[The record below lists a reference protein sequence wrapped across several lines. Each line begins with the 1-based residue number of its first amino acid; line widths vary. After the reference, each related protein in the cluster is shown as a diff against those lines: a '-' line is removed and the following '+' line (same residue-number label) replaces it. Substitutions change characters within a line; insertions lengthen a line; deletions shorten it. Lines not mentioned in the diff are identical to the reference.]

1 MDGATAPILA
11 PIPLEP
17 TATVVRERIIGVPAG
32 SRGQTFI
39 EMIRFAAANR
49 LLVEIDYRDQRGNR
63 STRAIEAYS
72 VRRTQVGDILL
83 TAVRADNQQ
92 SRSYRFENILGVR
105 PTQTTFSP
113 RYPIELTPSG
123 PQSIPPRSGGA
134 SGLAGALRT
143 SGGQRTSTR
152 RAGVVPASEG
162 QAVPPTYSGV
172 QFAEAAST
180 RSLTTQT

>member
-1 MDGATAPILA
+1 M
-11 PIPLEP
+11 
-17 TATVVRERIIGVPAG
+17 RERIIGVSAG

-83 TAVRADNQQ
+83 MAVRSDNQQ
-92 SRSYRFENILGVR
+92 PRSYCFENILGVR

-113 RYPIELTPSG
+113 RNTIVLTPSG

-134 SGLAGALRT
+134 SGLA
-143 SGGQRTSTR
+143 TR
-152 RAGVVPASEG
+152 RVVPASEG

-172 QFAEAAST
+172 QFVKAAST
-180 RSLTTQT
+180 RSLTTQP